1 MTTKEKREIDKTKD
15 LILNNNKNN
24 QDKINKSFNIIQSNI
39 SEKPVNE
46 TAKPS
51 ISHMKR
57 NISIISILVFF
68 AIIVVVLIIGHFK
81 YGWFRKKN
89 DLVIIQ
95 NREVYLVSGFS
106 ENKSATNYYDL
117 EKDKII
123 KNNDVLTDFIV
134 GINKKTKINSIFDFS
149 EEDYLYESFLLI
161 VNITLINETDS
172 INLGGLN
179 IFDESKSAEDLIK
192 LNDEIFLRVINSEN
206 SDNNT
211 IINKTSFIEN
221 IPLCKFYYYKNG
233 TIDGIYCPEG
243 MDNFY
248 KSAIAD
254 LIEKVTP
261 KLSKSLYLNKNS
273 KRRLEDEQEEGIKF
287 NYEQILKNDELEKI
301 ILYEDKLQKESKEK
315 NKEINSK
322 IIRTF
327 NSSGDITS
335 LKMEGEAIFKSF
347 SPKKNDEL
355 KNTKNKNLR
364 FVEEIKEIN
373 YETNNTYDNF
383 GINEFRINVTSNM
396 ELIYNKI
403 EPKIIKKLNDISKSI
418 IFEKYKDSY
427 EILTHT
433 KGEEKTLN
441 NSEETNDLKQRTLAE
456 NSVKNFPRSYTIN
469 FNLYNK
475 YFLGLRIGLEQTLEV
490 NHLTDQRKDT
500 IKLIL
505 GSSRWNLHEISI
517 LHDYNEPS
525 GKFLEKIFNGEK
537 FGLEWGFSV
546 FGFGVKSKLYLPFKI
561 KHGINYR
568 VNSGLMYTKGY
579 ASYEINVKASYGP
592 SFCVVSYGSSING
605 KIASGNSYIEGNSI
619 LGSDLARFEFYKDFI
634 PTSVNLY
641 FYFTVNIFWWKK
653 TFDITMDLYIG
664 HPDHN
669 KNYRYE

>member
-364 FVEEIKEIN
+364 FV
-373 YETNNTYDNF
+373 
-383 GINEFRINVTSNM
+383 
-396 ELIYNKI
+396 
-403 EPKIIKKLNDISKSI
+403 
-418 IFEKYKDSY
+418 
-427 EILTHT
+427 
-433 KGEEKTLN
+433 
-441 NSEETNDLKQRTLAE
+441 
-456 NSVKNFPRSYTIN
+456 
-469 FNLYNK
+469 
-475 YFLGLRIGLEQTLEV
+475 
-490 NHLTDQRKDT
+490 
-500 IKLIL
+500 
-505 GSSRWNLHEISI
+505 
-517 LHDYNEPS
+517 
-525 GKFLEKIFNGEK
+525 
-537 FGLEWGFSV
+537 
-546 FGFGVKSKLYLPFKI
+546 
-561 KHGINYR
+561 
-568 VNSGLMYTKGY
+568 
-579 ASYEINVKASYGP
+579 
-592 SFCVVSYGSSING
+592 
-605 KIASGNSYIEGNSI
+605 
-619 LGSDLARFEFYKDFI
+619 
-634 PTSVNLY
+634 
-641 FYFTVNIFWWKK
+641 
-653 TFDITMDLYIG
+653 
-664 HPDHN
+664 
-669 KNYRYE
+669 